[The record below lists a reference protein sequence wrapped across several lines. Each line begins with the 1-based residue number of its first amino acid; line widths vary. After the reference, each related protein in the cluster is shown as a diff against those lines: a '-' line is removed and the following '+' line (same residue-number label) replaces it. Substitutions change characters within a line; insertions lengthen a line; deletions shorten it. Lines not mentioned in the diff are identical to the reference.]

1 MKTHLRCFGIF
12 ACLPLLCALSGCSPL
27 RTSAHDEKY
36 QWELTIHE
44 VQTNLDDLRHDTN
57 CFATEIQILD
67 GRIKCFENALASLK
81 QQEIEKHQSRIDQI
95 THQLL
100 GLEKRWALFEKKN
113 EVGKDGIESLSS
125 HAKETNMALAQFKN
139 RIEELETEIL
149 SQNRR
154 LEALSKLKTNIET
167 LTKALKSEGQKIYK
181 VRPGDSLEKIAKLHK
196 TDVAT
201 LKQINQLQQDLIV
214 VDQELKI
221 P

>member
-1 MKTHLRCFGIF
+1 MKTLLLF
-12 ACLPLLCALSGCSPL
+12 PLFLILAGCSPL
-27 RTSAHDEKY
+27 RTSPHDERY

-57 CFATEIQILD
+57 CFETEIQILD

-81 QQEIEKHQSRIDQI
+81 QPDKIDQI
-95 THQLL
+95 AHQLL
-100 GLEKRWALFEKKN
+100 SLEKKWAAFEKKQDM
-113 EVGKDGIESLSS
+113 GKEGVENLSS

-139 RIEELETEIL
+139 RIEELETEVL

-167 LTKALKSEGQKIYK
+167 LTKALKSEGHKIYK
-181 VRPGDSLEKIAKLHK
+181 VRPGDSLEKIAKNHK

-201 LKQINQLQQDLIV
+201 LKQLNQLQQDRIV

>member
-1 MKTHLRCFGIF
+1 MKTLVF
-12 ACLPLLCALSGCSPL
+12 LSFFLILAGCSPL

-57 CFATEIQILD
+57 CFSTEIQILD
-67 GRIKCFENALASLK
+67 GRMKSFENALASLK
-81 QQEIEKHQSRIDQI
+81 QQEIEKQQSRLDQLG
-95 THQLL
+95 HQLL
-100 GLEKRWALFEKKN
+100 SLERKWTAFEKKQDA
-113 EVGKDGIESLSS
+113 GKEGMESLSS
-125 HAKETNMALAQFKN
+125 HAKETNMALSQFKN

-181 VRPGDSLEKIAKLHK
+181 VRPGDNLEKIAKIHK
-196 TDVAT
+196 TDVST

>member
-1 MKTHLRCFGIF
+1 MGKNFLYKLFIPFILIF
-12 ACLPLLCALSGCSPL
+12 VGCSPL
-27 RTSAHDEKY
+27 RTSPHDERY

-57 CFATEIQILD
+57 CFETEIQILD

-81 QQEIEKHQSRIDQI
+81 QQEIEKQQNRIDQI
-95 THQLL
+95 AHQLAA
-100 GLEKRWALFEKKN
+100 LERKWTSFEKKQDAN
-113 EVGKDGIESLSS
+113 REGMEHLSLHS
-125 HAKETNMALAQFKN
+125 KETNIALTQFKN
-139 RIEELETEIL
+139 RIEELETEVL

-154 LEALSKLKTNIET
+154 LEALSKLKANIET
-167 LTKALKSEGQKIYK
+167 LTKALKADGQKIYK
-181 VRPGDSLEKIAKLHK
+181 VRSGDTLEKIAKNNK

-201 LKQINQLQQDLIV
+201 LKQLNQLSQDLIV

>member
-1 MKTHLRCFGIF
+1 MKSLILVPFILIF
-12 ACLPLLCALSGCSPL
+12 TGCSPL
-27 RTSAHDEKY
+27 RTSPHDERY

-57 CFATEIQILD
+57 CFETEIQILD

-81 QQEIEKHQSRIDQI
+81 QQEIEKQQSRIDQI
-95 THQLL
+95 AHQLSS
-100 GLEKRWALFEKKN
+100 LEKKWTAFEKKQD
-113 EVGKDGIESLSS
+113 VGKEGLDHLSL

-139 RIEELETEIL
+139 RIEELESEVL

-154 LEALSKLKTNIET
+154 LEALSKLKANIES
-167 LTKALKSEGQKIYK
+167 LTKALKADGQKIYK
-181 VRPGDSLEKIAKLHK
+181 VRPGDTLEKIAKNNK

-201 LKQINQLQQDLIV
+201 LKQLNQLSQDLIV
-214 VDQELKI
+214 IDQELKL

>member
-1 MKTHLRCFGIF
+1 MNIF
-12 ACLPLLCALSGCSPL
+12 ILIPLFLGLAGCSPL
-27 RTSAHDEKY
+27 RTSAHDEKH

-67 GRIKCFENALASLK
+67 ARIKCFENALASLK
-81 QQEIEKHQSRIDQI
+81 QQEIEKHQNRIDQI
-95 THQLL
+95 AQQLL
-100 GLEKRWALFEKKN
+100 SLERKWTAFEKRQDASKEGL
-113 EVGKDGIESLSS
+113 ESLSS

-149 SQNRR
+149 SQSRR

-167 LTKALKSEGQKIYK
+167 LTKALKSEGQKVYK
-181 VRPGDSLEKIAKLHK
+181 VRPGDSLEKIAKIHK